1 VVEPNDLPRALRE
14 LLEASHRDESPG
26 AARVLGLAP
35 DDPPELRSLLEL
47 RALRVVQL
55 ERRGVS
61 HGEWAEFEA
70 AAPTTSPRAE
80 WAQRFARAAP
90 IVLPGLVSP
99 EQLEEH
105 GAELRARMQLYEQL
119 NGERA
124 GGLREFALASLSG
137 LRPEFHVTERARSE
151 APPADPRDLE
161 RVGIHRAS
169 DGRGDALEDLWL
181 KFSRLSTHAAD
192 RSLRLRFSFGHE
204 VEDDASRDL
213 RRHLAVTELAERLVP
228 ECLLAHGSGPLRRL
242 LDEWIGRET
251 FLSQHIAYWNAPKG
265 GALFHHD
272 AFDEPLEGGQRGVVY
287 MQLTGTSAWLALP
300 IAALAA
306 HVVEFAALLA
316 AGEAP
321 WVRAALFPN
330 TNVFERFTEL
340 VSNRP
345 RLLAELALPGCGEL
359 AAVVNRGPE
368 FTGLLADA
376 GHAWLLD
383 PGDVIVLPNHGFAA
397 TCMHSVFCASDEPGY
412 ALSMA
417 IRERHPRVPLG
428 ASERRARRR
437 R

>member
-1 VVEPNDLPRALRE
+1 MVEPTDPGRTLLE
-14 LLEASHRDESPG
+14 LLQAPQRDGSPG

-35 DDPPELRSLLEL
+35 DDPPELRALLER
-47 RALRVVQL
+47 RAQRVVLL
-55 ERRGVS
+55 ERRGVQ
-61 HGEWAEFEA
+61 HGEWAEFEPG
-70 AAPTTSPRAE
+70 APSDSPRAE
-80 WAQRFARAAP
+80 WLQRFERAAP
-90 IVLPGLVSP
+90 IVLPGLVSAATLAERGP
-99 EQLEEH
+99 ELHARTELYAALI
-105 GAELRARMQLYEQL
+105 GAPGALRDFVLASALGPEYHVV
-119 NGERA
+119 ERA
-124 GGLREFALASLSG
+124 
-137 LRPEFHVTERARSE
+137 PEGPS
-151 APPADPRDLE
+151 PPDPRDLE
-161 RVGIHRAS
+161 RVGIRRVDDTRQAPI
-169 DGRGDALEDLWL
+169 EDLWL
-181 KFSRLSTHAAD
+181 KSSRLSTHAAD
-192 RSLRLRFSFGHE
+192 ASLRVRFSFGHE
-204 VEDDASRDL
+204 VDDDNSRDL

-228 ECLLAHGSGPLRRL
+228 ECRLAHGCAPLRRL
-242 LDEWIGRET
+242 LDEWVGAET
-251 FLSQHIAYWNAPKG
+251 FLSQHIAYWNAPGG

-300 IAALAA
+300 IEALAA
-306 HVVEFAALLA
+306 HVAEFAALLA

-321 WVRAALFPN
+321 WVPAALFPN
-330 TNVFERFTEL
+330 TNGFARFTEL

-345 RLLAELALPGCGEL
+345 RLLAELALPGCGAL

-417 IRERHPRVPLG
+417 IRERHPRAVQSATP
-428 ASERRARRR
+428 RRGRRR